1 MAANTITIG
10 NVEITAVHD
19 NEGALP
25 LSMTFPNV
33 PAESWSPY
41 QERYPEGFS
50 GTENLRVHF
59 DCYLVRSEGRT
70 ILVDTGGGSMA
81 TNPGTVGNLI
91 GGIDGHLTSSLQE
104 AGVSLGDVD
113 TVFLTHLH
121 PDHVGW
127 NLTPGESG
135 RAPTFPNALYMFHQ
149 ADWEAFQS
157 PRDEEIFGFTFWQET
172 LAPLETAG
180 VIDPLDG
187 ERALTTEVTA
197 IPTPGHTPGSMS
209 LAVVSRGQRAF
220 ILGDVFH
227 GPAQVTEP
235 DWVFSFDMDAAR
247 AIQTRTLLLDRAES
261 EEAVMAICHHT
272 GFGKVVR
279 TEGRRYWQGV

>member
-1 MAANTITIG
+1 MAANTLTVG
-10 NVEITAVHD
+10 NVQIVAIHD

-33 PAESWSPY
+33 PAEAWAQY
-41 QERYPEGFS
+41 QQKYPEGFS
-50 GTENLRVHF
+50 GAENLRVHF
-59 DCYLVRSEGRT
+59 DCYIVRSQGRT

-91 GGIDGHLTSSLQE
+91 GGVDGRLTSELRS
-104 AGVSLGDVD
+104 AGVGLEDVD

-127 NLTPGESG
+127 NVSSG
-135 RAPTFPNALYMFHQ
+135 GSGPAPTFPNARYVFGQ
-149 ADWEAFQS
+149 ADWEAFRS
-157 PRDEEIFGFTFWQET
+157 PKDEELFGFTFWRET
-172 LAPLETAG
+172 LAPLESAG
-180 VIDPLDG
+180 VIDPIPG

-197 IPTPGHTPGSMS
+197 VPTPGHTPGSMS
-209 LAVVSRGQRAF
+209 LAVVSQGQRAF

-235 DWVFSFDMDAAR
+235 DWVFSFDMDAALAVR
-247 AIQTRTLLLDRAES
+247 TRKQMLDQAES
-261 EEAVMAICHHT
+261 EDAVMAICHHT

-279 TEGRRYWQGV
+279 TEGQRYWQGV

>member
-1 MAANTITIG
+1 MAANAFAVG
-10 NVEITAVHD
+10 SVEITAIHD

-33 PAESWSPY
+33 PAEAWTPY
-41 QERYPEGFS
+41 RERYPEGFS
-50 GTENLRVHF
+50 GAENLRVHF
-59 DCYLVRSEGRT
+59 DCYLVRSRGRT

-91 GGIDGHLTSSLQE
+91 GGVDGRLTAGLE
-104 AGVSLGDVD
+104 AAGVSLGDVD
-113 TVFLTHLH
+113 IVFLTHLH

-127 NLTPGESG
+127 NLSPGAAG
-135 RAPTFPNALYMFHQ
+135 PTPTFPNARYMFHR
-149 ADWEAFQS
+149 ADWDAFES
-157 PRDEEIFGFTFWQET
+157 PRDEEIFGFSFWRET
-172 LAPLETAG
+172 LAPLESAG
-180 VIDPLDG
+180 VIEPLDG
-187 ERALTTEVTA
+187 EQALTSEVTA

-209 LAVVSRGQRAF
+209 LAVASQGQRAL

-235 DWVFSFDMDAAR
+235 GWVFSFDMDAAL
-247 AIQTRTLLLDRAES
+247 AAQTRTRLLDRAES
-261 EEAVMAICHHT
+261 EDAVMAICHHS
-272 GFGKVVR
+272 GYGKVTR